1 MLEFLAPK
9 WGHHLLDLRWPSDT
23 PQNGLSPRSFIW
35 RLALLDGLSAL
46 GTACTSVHPSSSCVN
61 LPHNLWHP
69 VQNYGKI
76 IKKVKMATAER

>member
-9 WGHHLLDLRWPSDT
+9 WGHHLPDLRWSSDT
-23 PQNGLSPRSFIW
+23 TQNGLSPRSFIW

-46 GTACTSVHPSSSCVN
+46 GTACMFVHPSSCVK
-61 LPHNLWHP
+61 LPRNLWCP